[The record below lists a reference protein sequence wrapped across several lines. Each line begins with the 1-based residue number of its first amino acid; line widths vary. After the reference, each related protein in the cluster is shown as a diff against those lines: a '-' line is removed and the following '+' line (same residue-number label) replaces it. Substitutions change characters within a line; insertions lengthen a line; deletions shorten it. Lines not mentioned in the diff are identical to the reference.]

1 MADETEENEEDL
13 VVDENDEYQ
22 ESKPAPLFNWKRF
35 VYIFLG
41 MLTLMVF
48 IDPDLRFEFG
58 AVLGTVL
65 YPVIGFE
72 GEYPILTLM
81 FGGIIMTIFSTLVR
95 DRFMDWVD
103 MAETQKKVSAFQ
115 KELNKA
121 RMANQNT
128 KVKKMQE
135 LQPEVSSM
143 QMETFKPQ
151 MKSMVLTMIV
161 IISIFGWLWM
171 FVQGLPNKSFS
182 VPWQLNA
189 NLMKPLIKGCFM
201 PFPQWLGVYVLLS
214 VPLGQMLTVVLKYLD
229 FRKRLP

>member
-1 MADETEENEEDL
+1 MAEEKEENAEELKIED
-13 VVDENDEYQ
+13 DESQ

-48 IDPDLRFEFG
+48 IDPDLRFELG
-58 AVLGTVL
+58 AMLGTIL
-65 YPVIGFE
+65 YPAIGFG

-81 FGGIIMTIFSTLVR
+81 SGGVIMTIFSTLVR

-103 MAETQKKVSAFQ
+103 MAETQKKVSAYQ

-135 LQPEVSSM
+135 RQPEVSSM

-151 MKSMVLTMIV
+151 LKSMVLTMIV
-161 IISIFGWLWM
+161 IISIFGWLWN
-171 FVQGLPNKSFS
+171 FVGGLPNKSFS

-189 NLMKPLIKGCFM
+189 NLMKPLIQGCFM

-229 FRKRLP
+229 FRKKLP

>member
-1 MADETEENEEDL
+1 MAEEKEENAEELKIED
-13 VVDENDEYQ
+13 DESQ

-48 IDPDLRFEFG
+48 IDPDLRFELG
-58 AVLGTVL
+58 AMLGTIL
-65 YPVIGFE
+65 YPAIGFG

-81 FGGIIMTIFSTLVR
+81 SGGVIMTIFSTLVR

-103 MAETQKKVSAFQ
+103 MAETQKKVSAYQ

-151 MKSMVLTMIV
+151 LKSMVLTMIV
-161 IISIFGWLWM
+161 IISIFGWLWN
-171 FVQGLPNKSFS
+171 FVGGLPNKSFS

-189 NLMKPLIKGCFM
+189 NLMKPLIQGCFM

-229 FRKRLP
+229 FRKKLP